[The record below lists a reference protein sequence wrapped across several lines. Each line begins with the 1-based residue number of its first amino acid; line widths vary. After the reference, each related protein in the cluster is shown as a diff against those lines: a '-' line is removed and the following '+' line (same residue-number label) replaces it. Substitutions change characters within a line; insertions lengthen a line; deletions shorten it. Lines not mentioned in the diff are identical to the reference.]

1 MVKGAA
7 KLESDIDGY
16 LFIAIDELPKVDKED
31 VAIQDDIS
39 DHGFLTTSLTP
50 YYKDKYSILLRDGL
64 KTKLNLKDE
73 QVGHARVLAI
83 NAEQRFNQERDLE
96 EQEFRKAHP
105 DEIFFRKLRPENLP
119 LPFASVNLTAL
130 FHLDVGGKIGSYRAE
145 VVNKLKQQGQ
155 AGEQAWKYIIEGTES
170 IEQNLSTNTNKLYP
184 RSVSA
189 DSARSASSVY
199 LNTPSRVCVIN
210 KIEFI
215 VFSEYLFHM
224 ITMIERS
231 KDLVKKITRS
241 VVRQEQKYVLHA
253 GQDRLLS
260 LYQQRLISQ

>member
-1 MVKGAA
+1 MFGSMVKGAA

-73 QVGHARVLAI
+73 QVGHARVLPISGDIIERHINSLLLAI

-184 RSVSA
+184 RSLAEAELLYTSTA
-189 DSARSASSVY
+189 
-199 LNTPSRVCVIN
+199 TP
-210 KIEFI
+210 
-215 VFSEYLFHM
+215 
-224 ITMIERS
+224 
-231 KDLVKKITRS
+231 LV
-241 VVRQEQKYVLHA
+241 
-253 GQDRLLS
+253 
-260 LYQQRLISQ
+260 